1 MNNAE
6 SLQNLLK
13 DLATFAPQ
21 DFKVCLSIFQIRHE
35 SVENGIVNTIYGGS
49 TMKAMLVDCRITVP
63 KLLAILAKKFHHRC
77 LITKERVR
85 LVID

>member
-35 SVENGIVNTIYGGS
+35 SVENRIVNTIYGGLN
-49 TMKAMLVDCRITVP
+49 MKAMLVD
-63 KLLAILAKKFHHRC
+63 
-77 LITKERVR
+77 
-85 LVID
+85 

>member
-21 DFKVCLSIFQIRHE
+21 DFEVCLSIFQIKHE
-35 SVENGIVNTIYGGS
+35 SVENRIVNTIYGS
-49 TMKAMLVDCRITVP
+49 SNMKAMLVDCRITVP
-63 KLLAILAKKFHHRC
+63 KLLAIFAKEFHHRC